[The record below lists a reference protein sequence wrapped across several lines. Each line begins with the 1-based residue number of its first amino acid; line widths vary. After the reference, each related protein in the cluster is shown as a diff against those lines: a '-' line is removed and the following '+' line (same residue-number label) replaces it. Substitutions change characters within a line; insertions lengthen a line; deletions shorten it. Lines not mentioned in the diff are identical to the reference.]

1 MFDKNRKE
9 MKKVLQIVLLSGF
22 IFAAPSCDVLSDTAN
37 TVLDTT
43 STGGNESAPKLTN
56 QEVVSGLK
64 EALTVGIRN
73 AVDVTSVT
81 DGFMGNQQIKLPFP
95 PSAERMKEKALEWGL
110 DGQVDKIVTTLNRAA
125 EDAAKEATP
134 IFIDAIKNMSVQDGF
149 AILNDGEGAA
159 TDFLRKKTTAQLIE
173 AFSPKVQESIE
184 KVKLTEYWNPVMT
197 KYNQAVKFT
206 GGEPVNTDLNEYVTE
221 KAIDGLFIMVEKEE
235 NKIRKDPAAR
245 VTDLLTKVFGSV
257 NN

>member
-9 MKKVLQIVLLSGF
+9 MKKVLQTVLLSGL
-22 IFAAPSCDVLSDTAN
+22 IFTTSSCDVLNETAN

-43 STGGNESAPKLTN
+43 STGSNQNAPSLTN
-56 QEVVSGLK
+56 QEVISGLK

-81 DGFMGNQQIKLPFP
+81 DGFLGNQEIKLPFP
-95 PSAERMKEKALEWGL
+95 ESAENMREKALEWGL

-149 AILNDGEGAA
+149 AILNDGDGAA
-159 TDFLRKKTTAQLIE
+159 TSFLREKTTAQLVA
-173 AFSPKVQESIE
+173 AFSPKVKESIE

-197 KYNQAVKFT
+197 KYNQAVTFT
-206 GGEPVNTDLNEYVTE
+206 GGDKVNTDLNEYVTE
-221 KAIDGLFIMVEKEE
+221 RAIDGLFSMVEKEE

-245 VTDLLTKVFGSV
+245 VTDLLSKVFGSV
-257 NN
+257 TN

>member
-1 MFDKNRKE
+1 MFEKNRKE
-9 MKKVLQIVLLSGF
+9 MKKILQTVLLSGLIF
-22 IFAAPSCDVLSDTAN
+22 IAPSCDVLNDTAN
-37 TVLDTT
+37 TVLETT
-43 STGGNESAPKLTN
+43 STGGNQSSPRLSN

-64 EALTVGIRN
+64 EALTVGIKN

-81 DGFMGNQQIKLPFP
+81 DGFMGNQEIKLPFP
-95 PSAERMKEKALEWGL
+95 QSAESMKEKALEWGL

-159 TDFLRKKTTAQLIE
+159 TNFLRKKTTSQLVQ

-206 GGEPVNTDLNEYVTE
+206 GGDPVNTDLNEYVTE
-221 KAIDGLFIMVEKEE
+221 KAIEGLFNMVEKEE

-245 VTDLLTKVFGSV
+245 VTDLLSKVFGSV

>member
-1 MFDKNRKE
+1 MFEKNRKE
-9 MKKVLQIVLLSGF
+9 MKKVLQTVLLSSLIF
-22 IFAAPSCDVLSDTAN
+22 ITSSCDVLNETAN

-43 STGGNESAPKLTN
+43 STNGNQNAPKLTN

-64 EALTVGIRN
+64 EALSVGVRN
-73 AVDVTSVT
+73 AVDVTSIT
-81 DGFMGNQQIKLPFP
+81 DGFLGNQEIKLPFP
-95 PSAERMKEKALEWGL
+95 PSAENMKEKALEWGL

-159 TDFLRKKTTAQLIE
+159 TDFLRKKTKDQLIV

-184 KVKLTEYWNPVMT
+184 KVQLTEYWNPVMT
-197 KYNQAVKFT
+197 KYNQAVRFT
-206 GGEPVNTDLNEYVTE
+206 GGEEVNTDLNEYVTE
-221 KAIDGLFIMVEKEE
+221 KAIEGLFTMVEKEE

-245 VTDLLTKVFGSV
+245 VTDLLSKVFGST